1 MEMTPEL
8 AAALDEL
15 AKVREELAISV
26 QAERVWLLRQVEE
39 RLDRIEARLARLEQG
54 RGAPSP
60 VRYP

>member
-39 RLDRIEARLARLEQG
+39 RLDRIEARLAKLEQG
-54 RGAPSP
+54 RGPPAP
-60 VRYP
+60 VFYR